1 MKEIRRQNTSDER
14 PKSHSPSSTSTTT
27 AATDPRKK
35 FDSNDRKVSSDTK
48 TMLSDAKVTTS
59 NDAKVTS
66 VDRKKFVESFDHN
79 SSPDSCCKTTKNGS
93 WSSADSVQH
102 FPERDTSGQV
112 NCELNMAHP
121 RPLFHLFSIFRN
133 EACKFHNMPMN
144 AKNIYQVSSRV

>member
-66 VDRKKFVESFDHN
+66 VDRKKFVESLEFGRQCPAFPGKRHVWTGKLRAEYG
-79 SSPDSCCKTTKNGS
+79 P
-93 WSSADSVQH
+93 SSAS
-102 FPERDTSGQV
+102 
-112 NCELNMAHP
+112 
-121 RPLFHLFSIFRN
+121 FSFIF
-133 EACKFHNMPMN
+133 
-144 AKNIYQVSSRV
+144 YL